1 MPADRR
7 ALLRATAAL
16 GVGSATF
23 QRALAAQ
30 AADSPS
36 VTADMVKAAEW
47 VAGITLTDDERK
59 RLATS
64 LSNSRKGLETLR
76 AVKLPNAVPP
86 AVQFNPTPGLA
97 YPPQPRGTVAASSP
111 TPPKPAGDD
120 ELAFLPLA
128 ALGGL
133 IRDKK
138 LSSVELTKV
147 YLARLRK
154 HDPLLKCVVTFLDDY
169 ALDQARAADAEI
181 AAGNHRGPL
190 HGVPWGAKDL
200 IAVEGF
206 PTTWGAEH
214 YKGQT
219 LDGTATVARR
229 LADAGA
235 VLAAK
240 LTLGALAL
248 GDQWFG
254 GMTRNPWNP
263 KQGSSGSS
271 AGSASA
277 VVAGLC
283 GFTIGSETLGSIV
296 SPSTRCGASGLRP
309 TFGRVSR
316 AGCMTL
322 SWTMDKVGP
331 LCRTVEDC
339 ALVFGAIHGSDPS
352 DPTAVDRP
360 FHWPHP
366 KPLADIRV
374 GYVVSNKPLADR
386 ADLTVLKGLGVKLV
400 DLTPAV
406 TDFTKQFPYV
416 RQLLTILDCEC
427 AAAFDDLTRA
437 GVRDGIGPWPA
448 TFQRGEFVSAVEYIR
463 ANRLRTLV
471 MRAFSGVMDAVD
483 VMSPFPGDL
492 VLTNLTGHPQ
502 VCLPN
507 GFTKQDGVEVPTAI
521 TFVGRHFGEGDLLAV
536 AHAYQLATGHHLKH
550 PPLTPSKEEKK

>member
-1 MPADRR
+1 MPNRR
-7 ALLRATAAL
+7 TVLRAAAAL

-23 QRALAAQ
+23 RRALAAQ
-30 AADSPS
+30 AADAPA
-36 VTADMVKAAEW
+36 VTAEMVKAAEW
-47 VAGITLTDDERK
+47 VAGITLTDAERQ
-59 RLATS
+59 RLARS
-64 LSNSRKGLETLR
+64 LSAARKGLEVVR
-76 AVKLPNAVPP
+76 AVKLPNRVPP
-86 AVQFNPTPGLA
+86 AVQFNPTPGQSLPA
-97 YPPQPRGTVAASSP
+97 EPRGTVTATGP
-111 TPPKPAGDD
+111 TPPRPAGDD

-128 ALGGL
+128 ALAGL

-138 LSSVELTKV
+138 LSSVELTRL
-147 YLARLRK
+147 YLARLK
-154 HDPLLKCVVTFLDDY
+154 KYDPLLKCVVTHTDEF
-169 ALDQARAADAEI
+169 ALEQARAADADL
-181 AAGNHRGPL
+181 AAGKHRGPL

-206 PTTWGAEH
+206 PTTWGAE
-214 YKGQT
+214 YFKGQT
-219 LDGTATVARR
+219 FDDTATVAKK

-254 GMTRNPWNP
+254 GMTRNPWHP
-263 KQGSSGSS
+263 KEGSSGSS

-296 SPSTRCGASGLRP
+296 SPSTRCGATGLRP

-339 ALVFGAIHGSDPS
+339 ALVFGAIHGSDPL

-360 FHWPHP
+360 FTWPHS

-374 GYVVSNKPLADR
+374 GYVIGSKPLANR
-386 ADLTVLKGLGVKLV
+386 ADLTVLKELGVRLV
-400 DLTPAV
+400 DLTAAV
-406 TDFTKQFPYV
+406 GEFRKAHPYIS
-416 RQLLTILDCEC
+416 QLLLTLDAES
-427 AAAFDDLTRA
+427 ATAFDDLTRA

-448 TFQRGEFVSAVEYIR
+448 TFHKGEFVTAADYLR
-463 ANRLRTLV
+463 AQRLRTLV
-471 MRAFSGVMDAVD
+471 MRAFAAVIDPVD
-483 VMSPFPGDL
+483 VLTPFPGDL

-502 VCLPN
+502 VCLPD
-507 GFTKQDGVEVPTAI
+507 GFTKRDGVEVPTSI
-521 TFVGRHFGEGDLLAV
+521 SFIGRLFGEGDLLAV

-550 PPLTPSKEEKK
+550 PKL